1 MAQAFHTDLAEG
13 KVLSV
18 ILTLEKKVQTVHP
31 SCTTDKV
38 KSLDMTALRE
48 YHLMFL
54 KSEGSHSSHIRLFLL
69 SL

>member
-1 MAQAFHTDLAEG
+1 M
-13 KVLSV
+13 LSV

>member
-1 MAQAFHTDLAEG
+1 M
-13 KVLSV
+13 LSV

-31 SCTTDKV
+31 SWTTDKV